1 VANNPTTLVIRIL
14 ADAKQA
20 QQTFSRAG
28 GKATKFASGMGKA
41 ALPAAALLAGLG
53 AMGKA
58 AADDAQG
65 QAILA
70 NQLRKSAGA
79 GDKQIANTEAWISQ
93 ATLATGVADDQ
104 LRPALASLAR
114 ATGDVGTAQG
124 DMTTVLDVA
133 AATGKDVTTV
143 ADALAKGYAGNTG
156 AIGRLVPGLSKAAVK
171 SGDMAVIMDELGKK
185 TGGTAKVAA
194 NTATGKWKRM
204 QTALSE
210 TKEGIGTGLLPIME
224 TLAGWLAKLGGWAAT
239 NAGAVKI
246 FAIAF
251 GILATAILLAN
262 AAISIHTTVTTI
274 STIATKAFAKESKIA
289 AVATKI
295 WAGVQWAMN
304 AAMAANPIVL
314 IIIAILLLVAAVVI
328 AYKKSETFRKIV
340 QAAWNGIK
348 KAALAVW
355 NFLKAYVFA
364 PLVAYYTALWK
375 AAKVAVDKVIKIWDG
390 LKAAFKAVWDWLKSN
405 VFDPIIAIFD
415 AVVDAVRTVID
426 WIKKIKIP
434 KAVQKIIDKVGGV
447 FGRAAPP
454 PAAPAPAPRVATSR
468 AAAPAAPASAGGVD
482 RDALAAL
489 TDGSQVI
496 VQVADRKLADLIDVR
511 IRANATAAARNL
523 RRRSVVVV

>member
-20 QQTFSRAG
+20 QQTFSKAG
-28 GKATKFASGMGKA
+28 GKASKFASGMGKA

-65 QAILA
+65 QAVLA

-79 GDKQIANTEAWISQ
+79 SDKQIANTEDWIST

-133 AATGKDVTTV
+133 AATGKDVTTD

-156 AIGRLVPGLSKAAVK
+156 AIGRLVPGLDAATVK
-171 SGDMAVIMDELGKK
+171 SGDMAAIMDELGKK

-194 NTATGKWKRM
+194 NTAAGKWKRM

-210 TKEGIGTGLLPIME
+210 TKEGIGAGLLPVLD
-224 TLAGWLAKLGGWAAT
+224 TLGGWLARFGGWAAN

-251 GILATAILLAN
+251 GVLATAILLAN

-274 STIATKAFAKESKIA
+274 STIATKAFAKESKLA
-289 AVATKI
+289 AAATKV
-295 WAGVQWAMN
+295 WAAVQWAMN

-314 IIIAILLLVAAVVI
+314 IIIVILLLVAAVVI

-348 KAALAVW
+348 NAAIAVW
-355 NFLKAYVFA
+355 NFLKRYVFT
-364 PLVAYYTALWK
+364 PLIAYYKALWE
-375 AAKVAVDKVIKIWDG
+375 AAKIAVDKVIKIWDG

-415 AVVDAVRTVID
+415 KIVDAIKTVID

-434 KAVQKIIDKVGGV
+434 KAVQWLIDKGKAV
-447 FGRAAPP
+447 FGQAAPP
-454 PAAPAPAPRVATSR
+454 QPPPAPAPRGRGAPPP
-468 AAAPAAPASAGGVD
+468 APAAGARRSPSGSQPLVVNVILDGKRVGGYVD
-482 RDALAAL
+482 RIVTNRLDAEGFALAAGAWG
-489 TDGSQVI
+489 T
-496 VQVADRKLADLIDVR
+496 
-511 IRANATAAARNL
+511 
-523 RRRSVVVV
+523 